1 MIDIFQYPDIT
12 FPEGFLWGATTAG
25 QQVEGNNCS
34 YHDDKQYAPKFAY
47 GGVPYQMAGKACNS
61 YERFEDDIQ
70 LLKQMHLGIYR
81 MSIEWCRIEP
91 QKGVFNDEAIQ
102 HYLHILQRLKEENI
116 KVCLTLHH
124 VSHPVWFHEQEAFH
138 TMDNMPDWERYIEK
152 VVPIYKDYVDYWI
165 VINEMNIVFEYSEEE
180 RINMLQYHARGY
192 HIIKKYSNAPV
203 SSTLSYSMK
212 EPFRGRYDK
221 ADRVMADYIDY
232 VENEFFIHA
241 IKTGEI
247 VMPFHDAVYVPEVKD
262 TCDFWAL
269 NTYVRQFINS
279 RKKAFRFDNYQ
290 ATHFHAL
297 SKPFFSE
304 EICPDIMIEMLM
316 RFKDKPIMIT
326 ENGIAV
332 ADDHIRIVYLAA
344 MLQAMKQGMDL
355 GAQVIGYLH
364 WSLLDNWEWG
374 TYHPTF
380 GLATVDPETFDR
392 KLKQSGHFYGDIAK
406 NNCLDQKIIR
416 TYMDHMPTIKDTVK

>member
-1 MIDIFQYPDIT
+1 
-12 FPEGFLWGATTAG
+12 
-25 QQVEGNNCS
+25 
-34 YHDDKQYAPKFAY
+34 
-47 GGVPYQMAGKACNS
+47 
-61 YERFEDDIQ
+61 
-70 LLKQMHLGIYR
+70 
-81 MSIEWCRIEP
+81 
-91 QKGVFNDEAIQ
+91 
-102 HYLHILQRLKEENI
+102 
-116 KVCLTLHH
+116 
-124 VSHPVWFHEQEAFH
+124 
-138 TMDNMPDWERYIEK
+138 
-152 VVPIYKDYVDYWI
+152 
-165 VINEMNIVFEYSEEE
+165 
-180 RINMLQYHARGY
+180 MLQYHARGY

-221 ADRVMADYIDY
+221 ADCVMADYIDY

-332 ADDHIRIVYLAA
+332 EDDHIRIVYLAA

-380 GLATVDPETFDR
+380 GLATVDSETFDR
-392 KLKQSGHFYGDIAK
+392 KLKQSGQFYGDIAK